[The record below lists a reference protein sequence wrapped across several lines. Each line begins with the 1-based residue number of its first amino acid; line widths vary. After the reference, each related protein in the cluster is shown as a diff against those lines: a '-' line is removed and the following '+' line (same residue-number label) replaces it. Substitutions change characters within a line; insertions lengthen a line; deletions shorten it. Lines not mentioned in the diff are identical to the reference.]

1 MVKAF
6 SYGAGS
12 FEIAN
17 LLQYSR
23 VDYIAVAYA
32 DEGVELRRAGIRLP
46 IMIMNTEEE
55 SFSSIVTYNLEPELY
70 STAISN
76 AFAHYLSNEGI
87 SHYPVHVKLDTGMH
101 RLGFE
106 ETDLHDFF
114 DQSFIQQLMHVK
126 SVFTHFVA
134 SENASQD
141 EFTERQLALFNR
153 LCSSLHHQLGY
164 DFIRHAANTSAIRR
178 HPDAQLDM
186 VRLGIG
192 LYGIDPSNDDTILLE
207 AIALKSTIAQIRKVK
222 QGETVGYGGK
232 AILNRDSLI
241 ATIRIGYAD
250 GYPRALGNG
259 KGTVMINGHL
269 VSTVGSVC
277 MDMTMLDITDYPEIS
292 LNDEVLVFGSGK
304 SIVQLAKEAGTIP
317 YEIMTGITQ
326 RVPRVYLG

>member
-1 MVKAF
+1 
-6 SYGAGS
+6 
-12 FEIAN
+12 
-17 LLQYSR
+17 
-23 VDYIAVAYA
+23 
-32 DEGVELRRAGIRLP
+32 
-46 IMIMNTEEE
+46 
-55 SFSSIVTYNLEPELY
+55 
-70 STAISN
+70 
-76 AFAHYLSNEGI
+76 
-87 SHYPVHVKLDTGMH
+87 MH

-114 DQSFIQQLMHVK
+114 DQPFIQQLMHVK

-134 SENASQD
+134 SENPSQD

-153 LCSSLHHQLGY
+153 LCSSLYHQLGY
-164 DFIRHAANTSAIRR
+164 DFISHAANTSAIRR

-192 LYGIDPSNDDTILLE
+192 LYGIDPSNDDAILLE
-207 AIALKSTIAQIRKVK
+207 AIALKTTIAQIRKVK

-292 LNDEVLVFGSGK
+292 LNDEVLVFGPGK